1 MKKDIVN
8 ETFNKHLK
16 LLHEHLNINEYS
28 PFEGQNK
35 KLSIREGH
43 SPEVEN
49 YYRLVKAGKIPEK
62 QAKEVANLIQ
72 NYDYGYQVDDY
83 NEVYQYVTL
92 YAPPNHGN
100 IQDQPGFGGIVY
112 VDKDG
117 KHIDDN
123 NIEKMRNQNLKQ
135 YPKDRIKPSIREV
148 E

>member
-1 MKKDIVN
+1 MSNKLN
-8 ETFNKHLK
+8 ETFQKHLK
-16 LLHEHLNINEYS
+16 LLHEHLNLNEN
-28 PFEGQNK
+28 PDPK

-100 IQDQPGFGGIVY
+100 IQDQPGFGGIVHI
-112 VDKDG
+112 DKDG
-117 KHIDDN
+117 KHIDVDG
-123 NIEKMRNQNLKQ
+123 KKR
-135 YPKDRIKPSIREV
+135 
-148 E
+148 